1 MFSDISTENM
11 AIGILLAFSG
21 IMIRAIYVLW
31 NRYTSLVEKTMPEL
45 TMAMKELSTAV
56 KAQMQ

>member
-1 MFSDISTENM
+1 M